1 MMSSDS
7 QILPI
12 PSDLPEKSREELSQR
27 LRSSSITVVDVLPE
41 ESYAA
46 SHIPGALNL
55 PVEEIAS
62 RARDSVPKLNAEIA
76 VFSRKFT

>member
-1 MMSSDS
+1 MSSDF
-7 QILPI
+7 QIFPI
-12 PSDLPEKSREELSQR
+12 PSDLPEISREELRHR

-55 PVEEIAS
+55 PVEDIAS
-62 RARDSVPKLNAEIA
+62 RARDSLPKLNAEIA
-76 VFSRKFT
+76 VFCRKFT